1 MLGKW
6 SWQPSHFERHSKA
19 GIRIY
24 KWEQFCRTSSKA
36 VCRKRTD
43 KHTNTHAHTH
53 TQTHTHTHTHTH
65 TNTHKH
71 VHVCCKG
78 CFTGRQSRLVLIKL
92 SLSSTALCVCVCV

>member
-53 TQTHTHTHTHTH
+53 TQTHKHTHTHTH
-65 TNTHKH
+65 TL
-71 VHVCCKG
+71 VHTQRNRVI
-78 CFTGRQSRLVLIKL
+78 TSSLSPSLPLSIITSSLSPSL
-92 SLSSTALCVCVCV
+92 SLHHYYLR